1 MWGGDKTP
9 PHFHLLCKM
18 SEREIR
24 HFKYGREYIPTS
36 LAGSDT
42 CRLVILTDDQ
52 IEVLSNL
59 VNYAHDRR
67 NWNDETIDSER
78 YYMPSDDDWDNLES
92 LVDNLEYQLMSDLD
106 PVDGDL
112 ILGNV
117 TPEWSKLAVSIPGAN
132 LINVLA
138 VASADLRP
146 SWKTASSNPGAT
158 ASILASTAAGILTL
172 VALRIGAGATAT
184 ASLDVSAS
192 VLVMGADNNLQ
203 TRTNGVVKTGK
214 FQCPHYNQS
223 TVNPFLLFAAQSNDA
238 NNVVQFGGGTT
249 GKTCATVIQFF
260 THTNHTDSTAGVEAL
275 RIDNA
280 QNVGIGT
287 TAPKAKLH
295 VVGLSSYASNAAA
308 IAGGLTAGAFYYE
321 TGTDPARLCVVT

>member
-1 MWGGDKTP
+1 
-9 PHFHLLCKM
+9 M

-24 HFKYGREYIPTS
+24 HFKYGREYIPTGLS
-36 LAGSDT
+36 GSDT
-42 CRLVILTDDQ
+42 CRLVVLTDDQ

-146 SWKTASSNPGAT
+146 SWKTASSSPGAT
-158 ASILASTAAGILTL
+158 ASILASTAAGLLTL
-172 VALRIGAGATAT
+172 VGLRVALEPR
-184 ASLDVSAS
+184 
-192 VLVMGADNNLQ
+192 Q
-203 TRTNGVVKTGK
+203 QVVWM
-214 FQCPHYNQS
+214 FRRP
-223 TVNPFLLFAAQSNDA
+223 L
-238 NNVVQFGGGTT
+238 
-249 GKTCATVIQFF
+249 
-260 THTNHTDSTAGVEAL
+260 
-275 RIDNA
+275 
-280 QNVGIGT
+280 
-287 TAPKAKLH
+287 
-295 VVGLSSYASNAAA
+295 
-308 IAGGLTAGAFYYE
+308 
-321 TGTDPARLCVVT
+321 